1 MMDDRELAMIAAF
14 RLHEVASRLNVLSRV
29 ARTPQLKEAL
39 LLLSEQLAEREREM
53 TDLGQAISPDIRTP
67 RSLQQGS

>member
-29 ARTPQLKEAL
+29 ARSSRLKEAL
-39 LLLSEQLAEREREM
+39 LILSEQLSSREREM
-53 TDLGQAISPDIRTP
+53 TDIGQTEMGDVTA
-67 RSLQQGS
+67 

>member
-29 ARTPQLKEAL
+29 AQSVQLKEAL
-39 LLLSEQLAEREREM
+39 QVLSEQLSSSERMM
-53 TDLGQAISPDIRTP
+53 TDIGQAVAHNVSA
-67 RSLQQGS
+67 